1 MNEFG
6 RNTGFRHIHL
16 VIDNLCDFLQY
27 RSQSYLTTFY
37 FKTWLF
43 IFKKKKTLKRS
54 HSGHS
59 FIFVLRFLL
68 VLYFLKRKIEQKRKK
83 SQPIFMLPE
92 IWTLKTIIFGFPI
105 VRQRRSNPHVVTALR
120 SEIRNKDMGGYSI
133 TCSVL

>member
-6 RNTGFRHIHL
+6 RNTGFRHIYL
-16 VIDNLCDFLQY
+16 VIDNLCDFLQF

-37 FKTWLF
+37 FKTRLL
-43 IFKKKKTLKRS
+43 IFEKKTLKRS

-83 SQPIFMLPE
+83 RPTHIYVTRNLDSENNNLWFSYCQTKAIQS
-92 IWTLKTIIFGFPI
+92 T
-105 VRQRRSNPHVVTALR
+105 RRNGTS
-120 SEIRNKDMGGYSI
+120 K
-133 TCSVL
+133 